1 MDAVSGSFDS
11 APYEEMSA
19 TLLSQQPPT
28 LPEKLVRNDFDWG
41 VTFSHLESRLGML
54 RTWRYSWWAY
64 WSVLAEFFIPRRYK
78 WLVVAN
84 KMSRGR
90 PINEAIIDST
100 GLLSVNICA
109 SGLWT
114 GLTNPARPW
123 FKFAP
128 AFDSGPLDSDAQAWL
143 EETEARVYQTLAGSN
158 FYSTMAQ
165 AFQDVTVF
173 GTAPVIIY
181 EDDET
186 VIRCYLPCA
195 GEYYLGSS
203 PRFAVDT
210 LYREFTLTVA
220 QIVGM
225 FTLENCPPQ
234 VRALWETGGGSLENE
249 FVVAHAIEPN
259 FALSGR
265 GGASGKKVSV
275 VPGKFPYREVYWLK
289 GQKTNKPLSVRG
301 FMRKPFFAARWSTV
315 SNDAYGR
322 SPCMDALGD
331 NKQIQVETF
340 RKGEF
345 INKGVR
351 PPMGADPTLKN
362 EPSSILPAMI
372 TYINTDGGK
381 KGFWPLFEVDPQWL
395 MGLEKD
401 IAGISNRIERA
412 LFVDVFMAIT
422 RMQGVQPR
430 NELELTKRDLERLQ
444 VLGPFVSLFKE
455 EFAQPAIMSVVDILE
470 QRRML
475 RPRPQSLQG
484 VPIKIEFVSIMRL
497 AQRSAESVAMK
508 DTFVTAGQLSAAA
521 KAAAVPD
528 PLRRMNLDMALERY
542 ADLNGFPL
550 SLFFSEE
557 EVQSHDRARAQAKQQ
572 QEVLPTTMA
581 GVSAAKTLS
590 DTSVAGGSLLNSLLT
605 GETIPQ

>member
-1 MDAVSGSFDS
+1 MAPSSFDS
-11 APYEEMSA
+11 APYEEMSP
-19 TLLSQQPPT
+19 TLLAAQPPT
-28 LPEKLVRNDFDWG
+28 LPEKLVRENFDWG

-84 KMSRGR
+84 RMNRGA
-90 PINEAIIDST
+90 PINNAIIDST
-100 GLLSVNICA
+100 GLLAVNICA

-128 AFDSGPLDSDAQAWL
+128 AFESGPLDADAQAWL

-165 AFQDVTVF
+165 AFQDITVF

-181 EDDET
+181 EDAET

-195 GEYYLGSS
+195 GEYYLGAS

-225 FTLENCPPQ
+225 FTLENCPAA
-234 VRALWETGGGSLENE
+234 VRTLWETGGASLENE
-249 FVVAHAIEPN
+249 FIVAHAIEPN

-265 GGASGKKVSV
+265 GKSSKNKISV
-275 VPGKFPYREVYWLK
+275 VPGRFPYREVYWLR
-289 GQKTNKPLSVRG
+289 GQKTEKPLSVRG

-331 NKQIQVETF
+331 NKQLQVETF

-351 PPMGADPTLKN
+351 PPMLANPALKN
-362 EPSSILPAMI
+362 EPSSILPGMI
-372 TYINTDGGK
+372 TYVDTQNGG
-381 KGFWPLFEVDPQWL
+381 GFKPAFEVDPQWL
-395 MGLEKD
+395 VALEKD
-401 IAGISNRIERA
+401 LAGVANRIDRA
-412 LFVDVFMAIT
+412 LFVDVFMAIS

-455 EFAQPAIMSVVDILE
+455 EFAEPAIMNVVDILE
-470 QRRML
+470 QRRQL

-508 DTFVTAGQLSAAA
+508 DIFVTAGQLSAAA
-521 KAAAVPD
+521 KAAGVPD
-528 PLRRMNLDMALERY
+528 PIRGMNLDDALMRY
-542 ADLNGFPL
+542 AELNGFPL
-550 SLFFSEE
+550 SLFFSKEE
-557 EVQSHDRARAQAKQQ
+557 LQAHDQARQQAKAQ

-581 GVSAAKTLS
+581 GVSAAKTLA
-590 DTSVAGGSLLNSLLT
+590 DTPVGGGSLLNSLLT
-605 GETIPQ
+605 GQTLPQ